1 LTVVSHCVTKQQ
13 KKSFLNLKI
22 YSRFFY
28 RESAPQVAVKRICEL
43 KTTQKEIATQ
53 FRVKSSF
60 AAFKPTDNSVLGK
73 DKGYREKETPAP
85 Q

>member
-1 LTVVSHCVTKQQ
+1 MKRKKNLRTKNHPKRNCSAISH
-13 KKSFLNLKI
+13 
-22 YSRFFY
+22 
-28 RESAPQVAVKRICEL
+28 
-43 KTTQKEIATQ
+43 
-53 FRVKSSF
+53 KSSF